1 MTDNVQ
7 AARRPSL
14 DQLDQVPDDMSQE
27 EQARLLVE
35 PSFDHQVE
43 DEPAELEAE
52 FGPAEN
58 GGYGRV
64 PPAGDQEPG
73 DEEPGGDGS

>member
-1 MTDNVQ
+1 MTEHVQ
-7 AARRPSL
+7 GRRPSL

-27 EQARLLVE
+27 EQAQLLVE

-43 DEPAELEAE
+43 DESAELEAE
-52 FGPAEN
+52 FGPASD

-64 PPAGDQEPG
+64 PPVADQ
-73 DEEPGGDGS
+73 EPGGDGS